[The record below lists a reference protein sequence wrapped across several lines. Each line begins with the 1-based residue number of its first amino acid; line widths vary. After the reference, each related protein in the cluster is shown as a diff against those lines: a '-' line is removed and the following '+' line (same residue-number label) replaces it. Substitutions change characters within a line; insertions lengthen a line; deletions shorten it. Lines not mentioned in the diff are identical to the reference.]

1 MIIDSYSRGIMH
13 FSTIFKSLK
22 NKDMLRR
29 VLIIFGIIVA
39 YRLLARVPVPMGD
52 ASTFKE
58 AVSNLL
64 EKSDFSSFLNLISGG
79 GLANFS
85 IILVGLSPYIT
96 GSIIIQLLTKAIPS
110 LEELSNDGE
119 AGRRKINQW
128 TRMLTVP
135 LAIIQ
140 SIAYIFI
147 LYQST
152 ISPNIA
158 TDFAPSM
165 GDWALS
171 VTAMTAGS
179 LILMWMGELIT
190 EQGIGNGISTL
201 IFASIISQLPT
212 TLASLGAGLFDT
224 SQGSLTLFSGLTL
237 PVNPTIFW
245 IVLGFAVALII
256 VIYFLVKI
264 NEAQRIITINYAKRV
279 HGNSSY
285 GGIKSILPIKLI
297 AAGVIPV
304 IFATAF
310 LSLPAL
316 VGQVI
321 SSMNPGSEVG
331 TTLVNLFSA
340 PSANN
345 FATIYPDG
353 LTAQW
358 FVYPALYFILVFM
371 FTYFY
376 TSIIFN
382 TKEIADNL
390 QKQGGFI
397 EGVRPGI
404 ATSKYLSKVVN
415 RLDLFGA
422 LALGVIAML
431 PFITDYIFILTT
443 GAPMGLS
450 ISGTGLLIV
459 VTVALENLR
468 SVDSR
473 ALMIT
478 YDDFGDELKD

>member
-1 MIIDSYSRGIMH
+1 MH
-13 FSTIFKSLK
+13 FKTIFKSFK
-22 NKDMLRR
+22 NKDMLKRIG
-29 VLIIFGIIVA
+29 VIFGIIVA
-39 YRLLARVPVPMGD
+39 YRLLSQIPVPMGD

-64 EKSDFSSFLNLISGG
+64 EKSDFSNFLNLISGG
-79 GLANFS
+79 GLASFS

-96 GSIIIQLLTKAIPS
+96 GSIIMQLLSKAIPR

-119 AGRRKINQW
+119 SGRRKINQW

-135 LAIIQ
+135 LAIVQ

-152 ISPNIA
+152 ISANIS
-158 TDFAPSM
+158 TEFVPSV
-165 GDWALS
+165 GDWVLS

-179 LILMWMGELIT
+179 VILMWMGELIT

-201 IFASIISQLPT
+201 IFASIISQLPHT
-212 TLASLGAGLFDT
+212 MAQLGSALTDT
-224 SQGSLTLFSGLTL
+224 SSGALNLFGAEL
-237 PVNPTIFW
+237 PINATVFW
-245 IVLGFAVALII
+245 IIVGFSIAMLV
-256 VIYFLVKI
+256 VIYLLVKL

-297 AAGVIPV
+297 AAGVVPV

-321 SSMNPGSEVG
+321 TSFDAGNEVG
-331 TTLVNLFSA
+331 AWLTTVFSA
-340 PSANN
+340 PSASN
-345 FATIYPDG
+345 FATMYPEG
-353 LTAQW
+353 ITGQW
-358 FVYPALYFILVFM
+358 FVYPIMYFLLVFM

-397 EGVRPGI
+397 EGVRPGGKT
-404 ATSKYLSKVVN
+404 AEYLAKVVR

-422 LALGVIAML
+422 LALGLIAML
-431 PFITDYIFILTT
+431 PFATDYIFILTT
-443 GAPMGLS
+443 GAPLGLS

-478 YDDFGDELKD
+478 YDDFQNES

>member
-1 MIIDSYSRGIMH
+1 MH
-13 FSTIFKSLK
+13 FKTIFKSLK
-22 NKDMLRR
+22 NKDMLKR
-29 VLIIFGIIVA
+29 VLIILGIIVA
-39 YRLLARVPVPMGD
+39 YRLLAQIPVPMGD
-52 ASTFKE
+52 ASTFRE

-79 GLANFS
+79 GLASFS

-96 GSIIIQLLTKAIPS
+96 GSIVIQLLTKAIPS

-119 AGRRKINQW
+119 TGRRKINQW
-128 TRMLTVP
+128 TRLLTIP
-135 LAIIQ
+135 LAVVQ

-152 ISPNIA
+152 LSANIA
-158 TDFAPSM
+158 SDFTPTF

-179 LILMWMGELIT
+179 VMLMWFGELIT
-190 EQGIGNGISTL
+190 EQGIGNGISMM

-212 TLASLGAGLFDT
+212 TMASLGAALFDT
-224 SQGSLTLFSGLTL
+224 SEGSLSLFGWFEL
-237 PVNPTIFW
+237 PVNPTVFW
-245 IVLGFAVALII
+245 IVLGFAIAMLI
-256 VIYFLVKI
+256 VIYFLVKL

-285 GGIKSILPIKLI
+285 GGIRSILPIKLI

-321 SSMNPGSEVG
+321 
-331 TTLVNLFSA
+331 TTIDSGNEFGASLVSIFSA

-345 FATIYPDG
+345 FSTMYPDG
-353 LTAQW
+353 ITGQW

-397 EGVRPGI
+397 EGVRPGLQ
-404 ATSKYLSKVVN
+404 TSKYLSRVVN
-415 RLDLFGA
+415 HLDLFGA
-422 LALGVIAML
+422 LALGLIAML

-443 GAPMGLS
+443 GAPIGLS

-468 SVDSR
+468 SLDSR

-478 YDDFGDELKD
+478 YDDFGNELKD

>member
-1 MIIDSYSRGIMH
+1 M
-13 FSTIFKSLK
+13 LK
-22 NKDMLRR
+22 R
-29 VLIIFGIIVA
+29 VLIILGIIVA
-39 YRLLARVPVPMGD
+39 YRLLAQIPVPMGD

-58 AVSNLL
+58 AVSNLMQ
-64 EKSDFSSFLNLISGG
+64 KSDFSSFLNLISGG
-79 GLANFS
+79 GLASLS
-85 IILVGLSPYIT
+85 IIMVGLSPYIT
-96 GSIIIQLLTKAIPS
+96 GSIVIQLLTKAIPS

-119 AGRRKINQW
+119 TGRRKINQW

-135 LAIIQ
+135 LAIVQ

-152 ISPNIA
+152 LSANLA
-158 TDFAPSM
+158 SDFTPSI

-179 LILMWMGELIT
+179 IILMWLGELIT
-190 EQGIGNGISTL
+190 EQGIGNGISTI
-201 IFASIISQLPT
+201 IFASIISQLPST
-212 TLASLGAGLFDT
+212 MASLGNALFDT
-224 SQGSLTLFSGLTL
+224 SKGTLSLFGWFEL
-237 PVNPTIFW
+237 PVDPTVFW
-245 IVLGFAVALII
+245 IIVGFAIAMLI
-256 VIYFLVKI
+256 VIYFLVKL

-321 SSMNPGSEVG
+321 TSVDPGNEVG
-331 TTLVNLFSA
+331 STLVSVFSA

-345 FATIYPDG
+345 YATMYPDG
-353 LTAQW
+353 ITMQW
-358 FVYPALYFILVFM
+358 FVYPLMYFVLVFI

-404 ATSKYLSKVVN
+404 TTSKYLSKVVN

-422 LALGVIAML
+422 LALGLIAML
-431 PFITDYIFILTT
+431 PFITDYIFILLT
-443 GAPMGLS
+443 GAPIGLS

-478 YDDFGDELKD
+478 YDDYKDEELQD

>member
-1 MIIDSYSRGIMH
+1 MY
-13 FSTIFKSLK
+13 FKNIFKSLK
-22 NKDMLRR
+22 NKDMLKR
-29 VLIIFGIIVA
+29 VLIVLGIIVA
-39 YRLLARVPVPMGD
+39 YRLLAQIPVPMGD
-52 ASTFKE
+52 AATFRE

-64 EKSDFSSFLNLISGG
+64 DKSDFSSFLNLISGG
-79 GLANFS
+79 GLASFS
-85 IILVGLSPYIT
+85 IILVGLSPYVT
-96 GSIIIQLLTKAIPS
+96 GSIVVQLLTKAIPR

-135 LAIIQ
+135 LAIVQ

-152 ISPNIA
+152 LSANIA
-158 TDFAPSM
+158 TDFTPTF

-179 LILMWMGELIT
+179 MILMWLGELIT
-190 EQGIGNGISTL
+190 EQGIGNGISMI

-212 TLASLGAGLFDT
+212 TLASLGNALFNT
-224 SQGSLTLFSGLTL
+224 TNGKLELFGWFSL
-237 PVNPTIFW
+237 PVDPTVFW
-245 IVLGFAVALII
+245 IVSGFAVAMLI
-256 VIYFLVKI
+256 VIYFLVKL

-285 GGIKSILPIKLI
+285 GGIKSILPIKII

-316 VGQVI
+316 VGQVMLSFDP
-321 SSMNPGSEVG
+321 SSEIGSG
-331 TTLVNLFSA
+331 LVSTFSA

-345 FATIYPDG
+345 FASIYPNG
-353 LTAQW
+353 ITPQW
-358 FVYPALYFILVFM
+358 FVYPSLYFLLVFL

-404 ATSKYLSKVVN
+404 ATAKYLDKVVN
-415 RLDLFGA
+415 RLNLFGA
-422 LALGVIAML
+422 LALGLIAML
-431 PFITDYIFILTT
+431 PFITDYIFIALT
-443 GAPMGLS
+443 GAPIGLS

-468 SVDSR
+468 SIDSR
-473 ALMIT
+473 ALMVT
-478 YDDFGDELKD
+478 YDDFSNELES

>member
-1 MIIDSYSRGIMH
+1 MH
-13 FSTIFKSLK
+13 FKTIFKSLK
-22 NKDMLRR
+22 NKDMLKR
-29 VLIIFGIIVA
+29 VLIILGILVA
-39 YRLLARVPVPMGD
+39 YRLLAQIPVPMGD

-58 AVSNLL
+58 AVSNLMA
-64 EKSDFSSFLNLISGG
+64 KSDFSNFLNLISGG
-79 GLANFS
+79 GLASFS

-96 GSIIIQLLTKAIPS
+96 GSIVIQLLTKAIPR

-119 AGRRKINQW
+119 TGRRKINQW

-135 LAIIQ
+135 LAVIQ

-147 LYQST
+147 LYQTTASVGV
-152 ISPNIA
+152 
-158 TDFAPSM
+158 TDFVPTT
-165 GDWALS
+165 GDWILS
-171 VTAMTAGS
+171 VVSMTAGS
-179 LILMWMGELIT
+179 VILMWLGELIT
-190 EQGIGNGISTL
+190 EQGIGNGISMI
-201 IFASIISQLPT
+201 IFASIISQMPT
-212 TLASLGAGLFDT
+212 TFASLGAMLADTETFGELNLF
-224 SQGSLTLFSGLTL
+224 GMNF
-237 PVNPTIFW
+237 PVNAVAFW
-245 IVLGFAVALII
+245 IVLGFII
-256 VIYFLVKI
+256 AMLVVIYLLVKL

-285 GGIKSILPIKLI
+285 GGIRSILPIKLI

-321 SSMNPGSEVG
+321 TSVDPGNEIG
-331 TTLVNLFSA
+331 TNLTQIFSA
-340 PSANN
+340 PSASN
-345 FATIYPDG
+345 FATQYPDG

-358 FVYPALYFILVFM
+358 FIYPAMYFVLVFA

-390 QKQGGFI
+390 QKQGAFI
-397 EGVRPGI
+397 EGVRPGGKT
-404 ATSKYLSKVVN
+404 AEYLSKVVN

-422 LALGVIAML
+422 LALGLIAML
-431 PFITDYIFILTT
+431 PFITDFVFIMAT
-443 GAPMGLS
+443 GAPIGLS

-468 SVDSR
+468 SLDSR

-478 YDDFGDELKD
+478 YDDFKNES

>member
-1 MIIDSYSRGIMH
+1 MH
-13 FSTIFKSLK
+13 FKTIFKSLK

-29 VLIIFGIIVA
+29 VGIIFGILIA
-39 YRLLARVPVPMGD
+39 YRLLAQIPVPMGD
-52 ASTFKE
+52 ASTFRE

-79 GLANFS
+79 GLASFS

-96 GSIIIQLLTKAIPS
+96 GSIVIQLLTKAIPR

-119 AGRRKINQW
+119 TGRRKINQW
-128 TRMLTVP
+128 TRMLAVP
-135 LAIIQ
+135 LAILQ
-140 SIAYIFI
+140 SIVYIFI

-152 ISPNIA
+152 LSANIA
-158 TDFAPSM
+158 TEFTPTF

-179 LILMWMGELIT
+179 IILMWLGELIT
-190 EQGIGNGISTL
+190 EQGIGNGISMM

-212 TLASLGAGLFDT
+212 TLASLGAALFNT
-224 SQGSLTLFSGLTL
+224 ENGTLSMFGWFEL
-237 PVNPTIFW
+237 PVDPTTFF
-245 IVLGFAVALII
+245 IVLGFAIAMLV
-256 VIYFLVKI
+256 VIYFLVKL
-264 NEAQRIITINYAKRV
+264 NEAQRIITVNYAKRV

-285 GGIKSILPIKLI
+285 GGIKSILPIKII

-316 VGQVI
+316 IGQVI
-321 SSMNPGSEVG
+321 TTVDPGNEFG
-331 TTLVNLFSA
+331 TSLVSIFTA

-353 LTAQW
+353 ITGQW
-358 FVYPALYFILVFM
+358 FIYPAVYFFLVFV

-376 TSIIFN
+376 TNSVVFN

-404 ATSKYLSKVVN
+404 KTAEYLSKVVSHLN
-415 RLDLFGA
+415 LFGA
-422 LALGVIAML
+422 LSLGLIAML
-431 PFITDYIFILTT
+431 PFITDYIFIMTT
-443 GAPMGLS
+443 GAPVGLS

-468 SVDSR
+468 SLDSR
-473 ALMIT
+473 ALMVT
-478 YDDFGDELKD
+478 YDDFGDELKN

>member
-1 MIIDSYSRGIMH
+1 MH
-13 FSTIFKSLK
+13 FKTIFRSFK
-22 NKDMLRR
+22 NKDMLKRIG
-29 VLIIFGIIVA
+29 VIFGIIVA
-39 YRLLARVPVPMGD
+39 YRLLAQIPVPMGD

-64 EKSDFSSFLNLISGG
+64 EKSDFSNFLNLISGG
-79 GLANFS
+79 GLASFS

-96 GSIIIQLLTKAIPS
+96 GSIVMQLLSKAVPR
-110 LEELSNDGE
+110 LEELSEDGE
-119 AGRRKINQW
+119 TGRRKINQW

-135 LAIIQ
+135 LAIVQ

-152 ISPNIA
+152 ISANIS
-158 TDFAPSM
+158 TDFVPTA
-165 GDWALS
+165 GDWVLS

-212 TLASLGAGLFDT
+212 TMAQLGSALFNTSEGTLQLFGGLEI
-224 SQGSLTLFSGLTL
+224 
-237 PVNPTIFW
+237 PVNPTVFW
-245 IVLGFAVALII
+245 IILGFVVAMVV
-256 VIYFLVKI
+256 VIYCLVKL

-321 SSMNPGSEVG
+321 TTVDSGNEVG
-331 TTLVNLFSA
+331 AWLTTVFSA
-340 PSANN
+340 PTASN
-345 FATIYPDG
+345 FATQYPDG
-353 LTAQW
+353 ITGQW
-358 FVYPALYFILVFM
+358 FVYPVMYFLLVFA

-397 EGVRPGI
+397 EGVRPG
-404 ATSKYLSKVVN
+404 AKTAEYLAKVVK

-422 LALGVIAML
+422 LALGMIAML
-431 PFITDYIFILTT
+431 PFATDYVFIMTT
-443 GAPMGLS
+443 GAPLGLS

-478 YDDFGDELKD
+478 YDDFRNDSED

>member
-1 MIIDSYSRGIMH
+1 MH

-22 NKDMLRR
+22 NKDMLKR
-29 VLIIFGIIVA
+29 VLIIAGILVA
-39 YRLLARVPVPMGD
+39 YRLLAQIPVPMGD

-64 EKSDFSSFLNLISGG
+64 EKSDFSNFLNLISGG
-79 GLANFS
+79 GLASFS

-96 GSIIIQLLTKAIPS
+96 GSIVVQLLTKAIPS

-119 AGRRKINQW
+119 TGRRKINQW
-128 TRMLTVP
+128 TRMITIP
-135 LAIIQ
+135 LAIVQ

-152 ISPNIA
+152 ISANVA
-158 TDFAPSM
+158 TEFTPTFN
-165 GDWALS
+165 DWALS

-179 LILMWMGELIT
+179 VILMWMGELIT

-201 IFASIISQLPT
+201 IFASIVSQLPT
-212 TLASLGAGLFDT
+212 TMASLGAALFDT
-224 SQGSLTLFSGLTL
+224 SQGTLNLFGWLDI
-237 PVNPTIFW
+237 PVNPTVFW
-245 IVLGFAVALII
+245 IIFGFVIAMLV
-256 VIYFLVKI
+256 VIYFLVKL

-321 SSMNPGSEVG
+321 TTVNPGNEIG
-331 TTLVNLFSA
+331 TTLTTVFSA

-345 FATIYPDG
+345 FSTQYPDG
-353 LTAQW
+353 ITGQW
-358 FVYPALYFILVFM
+358 FIYPAVYFLLVFA

-404 ATSKYLSKVVN
+404 KTAEYLGKVVN

-422 LALGVIAML
+422 LALGLIAML
-431 PFITDYIFILTT
+431 PFATDYVFILLT
-443 GAPMGLS
+443 GAPLGLS

-478 YDDFGDELKD
+478 YDDFGNELKD

>member
-1 MIIDSYSRGIMH
+1 M
-13 FSTIFKSLK
+13 LK
-22 NKDMLRR
+22 RI
-29 VLIIFGIIVA
+29 LIILGILVA
-39 YRLLARVPVPMGD
+39 YRLLAHIPVPMGN

-64 EKSDFSSFLNLISGG
+64 DKSDFSNFLNLISGG
-79 GLANFS
+79 GLASFS

-119 AGRRKINQW
+119 TGRRKINQW
-128 TRMLTVP
+128 TRMIAVP
-135 LAIIQ
+135 LAIVQ

-152 ISPNIA
+152 VSGNISS
-158 TDFAPSM
+158 DFVPTT
-165 GDWALS
+165 GDWILS

-179 LILMWMGELIT
+179 IILMWLGELIT
-190 EQGIGNGISTL
+190 EQGIGNGASMI

-212 TLASLGAGLFDT
+212 TMTSLG
-224 SQGSLTLFSGLTL
+224 STLFTVPETGPLNLFGWLEL
-237 PVNPTIFW
+237 PVNPVIFW
-245 IVLGFAVALII
+245 ILLGFVIALII
-256 VIYFLVKI
+256 VIYFLVKL

-279 HGNSSY
+279 HGNTSY
-285 GGIKSILPIKLI
+285 GGIKSLLPIKLI

-316 VGQVI
+316 IGQVI
-321 SSMNPGSEVG
+321 TTVNPGNEIG
-331 TTLVNLFSA
+331 ATLTNVFTA

-345 FATIYPDG
+345 FLTNYPDG
-353 LTAQW
+353 ITGQW
-358 FVYPALYFILVFM
+358 FIYPALYFVLVVA
-371 FTYFY
+371 FTFFY

-404 ATSKYLSKVVN
+404 TTANYLSKVVN
-415 RLDLFGA
+415 RLNLFGA
-422 LALGVIAML
+422 LALGLIAML
-431 PFITDYIFILTT
+431 PFITDYVFIAYI
-443 GAPMGLS
+443 GYPIGLS

-468 SVDSR
+468 SLDSR
-473 ALMIT
+473 ALMVT
-478 YDDFGDELKD
+478 YDDYSNEEPEDK

>member
-1 MIIDSYSRGIMH
+1 MH

-29 VLIIFGIIVA
+29 VLIILGILVA
-39 YRLLARVPVPMGD
+39 YRLLAQIPVPMGD
-52 ASTFKE
+52 AATFKE
-58 AVSNLL
+58 AVSNLM
-64 EKSDFSSFLNLISGG
+64 EKSDFSNFLNLISGG
-79 GLANFS
+79 GLASFS

-96 GSIIIQLLTKAIPS
+96 GSIVVQLLTKAIPR

-119 AGRRKINQW
+119 SGRRKINQW

-135 LAIIQ
+135 LAIVQ

-152 ISPNIA
+152 ISANIA
-158 TDFAPSM
+158 STFTPTA

-171 VTAMTAGS
+171 VVAMTAGS
-179 LILMWMGELIT
+179 VILMWMGELIT

-201 IFASIISQLPT
+201 IFASIISQLPST
-212 TLASLGAGLFDT
+212 MASLGASLFNT
-224 SQGSLTLFSGLTL
+224 SNGSLSLFGWLEL
-237 PVNPTIFW
+237 PVNPTVFW
-245 IVLGFAVALII
+245 ILLGFTIAMIV

-285 GGIKSILPIKLI
+285 GGIRSILPIKLI
-297 AAGVIPV
+297 AAGVVPV

-321 SSMNPGSEVG
+321 TSIDAGNELGATL
-331 TTLVNLFSA
+331 TTVFSA
-340 PSANN
+340 PSASN
-345 FATIYPDG
+345 FSTMYPDG
-353 LTAQW
+353 ITGQW
-358 FVYPALYFILVFM
+358 FIYPTVYFVLVFA

-404 ATSKYLSKVVN
+404 KTAEYLGKVVN

-422 LALGVIAML
+422 LALGLIAML
-431 PFITDYIFILTT
+431 PFITDYVFILTT
-443 GAPMGLS
+443 GAPVGLS

-478 YDDFGDELKD
+478 YDDFSNES

>member
-1 MIIDSYSRGIMH
+1 MH
-13 FSTIFKSLK
+13 FKTIFKSLK
-22 NKDMLRR
+22 NKDMLKRIA
-29 VLIIFGIIVA
+29 IIFGIIVA
-39 YRLLARVPVPMGD
+39 YRLLAQIPVPMGD
-52 ASTFKE
+52 AGTFKE

-64 EKSDFSSFLNLISGG
+64 EKSDFSNFLNLISGG
-79 GLANFS
+79 GLASFS
-85 IILVGLSPYIT
+85 IILVGMSPYIT

-119 AGRRKINQW
+119 TGRRKINQW

-135 LAIIQ
+135 LAIVQ

-152 ISPNIA
+152 ISANIA
-158 TDFAPSM
+158 TDFTPTM
-165 GDWALS
+165 GDWTLS

-179 LILMWMGELIT
+179 VILMWMGELIT
-190 EQGIGNGISTL
+190 EQGVGNGISTI

-212 TLASLGAGLFDT
+212 TMATLGSSLFDT
-224 SQGSLTLFSGLTL
+224 SKGSLTLFGGLTL
-237 PVNPTIFW
+237 PVNPMTFW
-245 IVLGFAVALII
+245 IILGFVVAMVV

-264 NEAQRIITINYAKRV
+264 SEAQRIITINYAKRV

-285 GGIKSILPIKLI
+285 GGIRSILPIKLI
-297 AAGVIPV
+297 GAGVIPV

-321 SSMNPGSEVG
+321 TSVNPESTFGAG
-331 TTLVNLFSA
+331 LVSVFSA

-345 FATIYPDG
+345 FAAMYPDG
-353 LTAQW
+353 ITGKW
-358 FVYPALYFILVFM
+358 FVYPALYFALVFM

-422 LALGVIAML
+422 LALGLIAML
-431 PFITDYIFILTT
+431 PFITDYIFILAT
-443 GAPMGLS
+443 GAPIGLS

>member
-1 MIIDSYSRGIMH
+1 MH
-13 FSTIFKSLK
+13 FKTIFRSLK
-22 NKDMLRR
+22 NKDMLKR
-29 VLIIFGIIVA
+29 VLIILGIIVA
-39 YRLLARVPVPMGD
+39 YRLLAQIPVPMGD

-58 AVSNLL
+58 AVSNLM

-79 GLANFS
+79 GLASFS
-85 IILVGLSPYIT
+85 IIMVGLSPYIT
-96 GSIIIQLLTKAIPS
+96 GSIVIQLLTKAIPS

-119 AGRRKINQW
+119 TGRRKINQW

-135 LAIIQ
+135 LAIVQ

-152 ISPNIA
+152 LSANIA
-158 TDFAPSM
+158 SDFTPSF

-179 LILMWMGELIT
+179 IILMWLGELIT
-190 EQGIGNGISTL
+190 EQGIGNGISTI
-201 IFASIISQLPT
+201 IFASIISQLPST
-212 TLASLGAGLFDT
+212 MASLGNALFDT
-224 SQGSLTLFSGLTL
+224 SNGSLNLFGWFEL
-237 PVNPTIFW
+237 PVDPTVFW
-245 IVLGFAVALII
+245 IIVGFVIAMII
-256 VIYFLVKI
+256 VIYFLVKL

-316 VGQVI
+316 IGQVI
-321 SSMNPGSEVG
+321 TSVDPGNEVG
-331 TTLVNLFSA
+331 STLVSVFSA

-345 FATIYPDG
+345 YATMYPNG
-353 LTAQW
+353 ITGQW
-358 FVYPALYFILVFM
+358 FVYPALYFILVFI

-397 EGVRPGI
+397 EGIRPGI
-404 ATSKYLSKVVN
+404 STSKYLSKVVN

-422 LALGVIAML
+422 LALGLIAML
-431 PFITDYIFILTT
+431 PFITDYIFIILT
-443 GAPMGLS
+443 GAPIGLS

-478 YDDFGDELKD
+478 YDDFKNDEFQD

>member
-1 MIIDSYSRGIMH
+1 MH
-13 FSTIFKSLK
+13 FKTIFKSLK
-22 NKDMLRR
+22 NKDMLKR
-29 VLIIFGIIVA
+29 VLIIFGILVA
-39 YRLLARVPVPMGD
+39 YRLLVQIPVPMGD
-52 ASTFKE
+52 AHTFKE
-58 AVSNLL
+58 AVTNLL
-64 EKSDFSSFLNLISGG
+64 QKSDFSNFLNLISGG
-79 GLANFS
+79 GLASFS

-96 GSIIIQLLTKAIPS
+96 GSIVVQLLTKAIPS

-119 AGRRKINQW
+119 TGRRKINQW
-128 TRMLTVP
+128 TRIITVP

-140 SIAYIFI
+140 SIAYIYI

-152 ISPNIA
+152 VTANIA
-158 TDFAPSM
+158 SDFVPTA
-165 GDWALS
+165 GNWFLS
-171 VTAMTAGS
+171 VTAMTTGS
-179 LILMWMGELIT
+179 LILMWLGELIT

-201 IFASIISQLPT
+201 IFASIISQLPNT
-212 TLASLGAGLFDT
+212 MASLGSALFDT
-224 SQGSLTLFSGLTL
+224 SEGSLNLFGWLEL
-237 PVNPTIFW
+237 PVNPTVFW
-245 IVLGFAVALII
+245 IVLGFAIAMIV
-256 VIYFLVKI
+256 VIYFLVKL
-264 NEAQRIITINYAKRV
+264 NEAQRIVTINYAKRV

-316 VGQVI
+316 IGQVI
-321 SSMNPGSEVG
+321 TTVNPGNEFGASLISV
-331 TTLVNLFSA
+331 FSA
-340 PSANN
+340 PSASN
-345 FATIYPDG
+345 FTTMYPDG
-353 LTAQW
+353 ITGQW
-358 FVYPALYFILVFM
+358 FVYPAMYFILVFV

-404 ATSKYLSKVVN
+404 KTAEYLGKIIK
-415 RLDLFGA
+415 RLNLFGA
-422 LALGVIAML
+422 LALGLIAML
-431 PFITDYIFILTT
+431 PFATDYIFILAT
-443 GAPMGLS
+443 GAPLGLS

-478 YDDFGDELKD
+478 YDDYTNESKD